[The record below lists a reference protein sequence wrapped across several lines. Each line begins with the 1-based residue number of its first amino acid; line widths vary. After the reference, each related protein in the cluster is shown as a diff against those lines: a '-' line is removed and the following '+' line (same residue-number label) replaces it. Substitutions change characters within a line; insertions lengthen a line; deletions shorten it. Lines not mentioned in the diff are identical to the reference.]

1 VKRTLHVI
9 VAESERSV
17 ALRRLIAPQRRIR
30 HAASEQECLDL
41 AYARAA
47 DVMVINLDD
56 GAFGDPEFPNRI
68 RTLAR
73 GAFPILG
80 VGTRGR
86 IDADAWL
93 RGGATDVLCW
103 EELGTERLDRCLC
116 HWVRHRRM
124 RKRVR
129 AAGRRALRWWC
140 DLVAALDEVRC
151 RLEQSSDALEAQLT
165 LLEELDGPVCDHR
178 QQLVL
183 QARKQLAELN
193 QIATDLDVAAR
204 TIQLKGLERRRR
216 QAQRGPN
223 HSEAW
228 LKQPWDAEDAP
239 GGEAPLGNSGDEQ
252 RRFGG

>member
-9 VAESERSV
+9 VAESERSH
-17 ALRRLIAPQRRIR
+17 ALRQLIAPQRRIR

-86 IDADAWL
+86 IDTCAWL
-93 RGGATDVLCW
+93 RGGLTDVLFW
-103 EELGTERLDRCLC
+103 EELGAERLDRCLC
-116 HWVRHRRM
+116 HWVQHRRM
-124 RKRVR
+124 RKRVH
-129 AAGRRALRWWC
+129 AAGRRALRWWQ
-140 DLVAALDEVRC
+140 DLVSALDEVRC

-165 LLEELDGPVCDHR
+165 LLEESDCPASDQ

-193 QIATDLDVAAR
+193 QVATDLDVAAR

-216 QAQRGPN
+216 QAQRDPA
-223 HSEAW
+223 HSEPW
-228 LKQPWDAEDAP
+228 LAQPWDAEDAP

-252 RRFGG
+252 RRFGT